1 MISRGYGSQ
10 SKTYPL
16 LVTPETDPVQGG
28 DEPVLIA
35 KRTGCACVDFTESS
49 TSYRITLENTG
60 LRSGLFRMMDYNIIS
75 CNVIL
80 KLS

>member
-35 KRTGCACVDFTESS
+35 KRTGVPVLISPESS

-60 LRSGLFRMMDYNIIS
+60 LRSDYFG
-75 CNVIL
+75 
-80 KLS
+80 

>member
-1 MISRGYGSQ
+1 MVEELQNKDCVGVISRGYGSQ

-35 KRTGCACVDFTESS
+35 KRTGCACGDFTESS
-49 TSYRITLENTG
+49 ASYRITFENTG
-60 LRSGLFRMMDYNIIS
+60 LRILIIS
-75 CNVIL
+75 G
-80 KLS
+80 

>member
-1 MISRGYGSQ
+1 MGVISRGYGSQ

-35 KRTGCACVDFTESS
+35 KEQVCLC
-49 TSYRITLENTG
+49 
-60 LRSGLFRMMDYNIIS
+60 
-75 CNVIL
+75 
-80 KLS
+80 